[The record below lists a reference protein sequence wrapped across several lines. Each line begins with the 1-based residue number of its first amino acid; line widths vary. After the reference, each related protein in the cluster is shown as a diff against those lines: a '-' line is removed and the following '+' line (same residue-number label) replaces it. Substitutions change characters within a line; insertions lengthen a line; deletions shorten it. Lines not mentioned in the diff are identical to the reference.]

1 MQHARER
8 ERRIFRW
15 SHGVQDSLSARGD
28 ARDNPNEAGDTL
40 IEVLLAI
47 IVLGLAGVALL
58 SAFASV
64 IGGSVSYRHLATAE
78 IVAKNFAESATYQIQ
93 LAPTP
98 LFTPCATMSGTAT
111 TTTKI
116 TYGGTQLDY
125 QPPPYLSSYT
135 VTVTP
140 VQYLTFNSSFGSG
153 CDPKQ
158 YQPQLISAKV
168 TGPNGSQ
175 ATLSFVVDDPKYEN
189 YVQPTTTTTAG
200 G

>member
-1 MQHARER
+1 MQG
-8 ERRIFRW
+8 
-15 SHGVQDSLSARGD
+15 SPSSRGD
-28 ARDNPNEAGDTL
+28 ARGNPNEAGDTL

-98 LFTPCATMSGTAT
+98 LFAPCTTMSGTAT
-111 TTTKI
+111 TSSKI

-125 QPPPYLSSYT
+125 QPPQGYS
-135 VTVTP
+135 VTVTQI
-140 VQYLTFNSSFGSG
+140 QYLTNNSSFGSG
-153 CDPKQ
+153 CVSTQ
-158 YQPQLISAKV
+158 YQPQLISAR
-168 TGPNGSQ
+168 TAGPNGSQ
-175 ATLSFVVDDPKYEN
+175 ATLSFVVDDPMYEN
-189 YVQPTTTTTAG
+189 FVQPTTTTTAG